1 MNQHEIDDLYR
12 IRAALED
19 KWWSC
24 TTIEAEDFLNGLIDR
39 VDTKLREVEAK

>member
-1 MNQHEIDDLYR
+1 MQHEIDDLYR
-12 IRAALED
+12 IRAVLED

-24 TTIEAEDFLNGLIDR
+24 ATTEAEDFLSGLIDR